1 MKRKTTAFFIAFAV
15 IVAAVLA
22 PVTSAL
28 ADTTE
33 YVALGADL
41 DSQQRATVLSLLGVS
56 ESKLTEDNL
65 VTVTN
70 EDEHRYLGSFL
81 DSSVIGSKALSS
93 CKVVQRE
100 NGYGIHVTA
109 HNLTYVTEGMLR
121 NALAT
126 AGLKDADVIVAAPM
140 EISGTA
146 ALLGVMKAYAKMSG
160 TVVQA
165 EMVEAA
171 TKELMTS
178 GELAEIIGDSEK
190 TEQLI
195 AVVKEIV
202 AEKDLTDDDEIRSM
216 IKEVAQQVGV
226 TPSDAEVEMVLGLM
240 KQLSSMDLDAEML
253 VEQAKAIYKQV
264 EASGIDLSAFGIDDE
279 TLAKAAEQAPGL
291 ADRFLN
297 WFGSAFDN

>member
-56 ESKLTEDNL
+56 ESELTEDNL

-126 AGLKDADVIVAAPM
+126 AGLKDADVVVAAPM

-146 ALLGVMKAYAKMSG
+146 ALLGVMEAYAKMSG